1 MNILKELL
9 PRVYLISLKKN
20 HDQRGDFLKTYNLD
34 LFKKLKLNFI
44 PQESYLSNSYLNVL
58 RGMHYQVGRFS
69 HDKVVTCFKGKV
81 LDVVVDI
88 RIDSPNYNKPISI
101 VLNEENSYALFI
113 GEGYAHGFLSLSE
126 NSIMQYMTS
135 KVYSPKFDC
144 GLLWSS
150 INFNWPTENPIL
162 SHRDKLH
169 PSLGNHKCEFF

>member
-1 MNILKELL
+1 MNILKEYL
-9 PRVYLISLKKN
+9 PSVYLISLKRS

-34 LFKKLKLNFI
+34 AFNKLKLNFV
-44 PQESYLSNSYLNVL
+44 PKESYLSNSYLNVV
-58 RGMHYQVGRFS
+58 RGMHYQVGNFS
-69 HDKVVTCFKGKV
+69 HDKVVTCFKGNV

-135 KVYSPKFDC
+135 TVYSPEFDC
-144 GLLWSS
+144 GVLWSS
-150 INFNWPTENPIL
+150 IDFEWPISNPIL
-162 SHRDKLH
+162 SARDKSH
-169 PSLGNHKCEFF
+169 PLIGNHI